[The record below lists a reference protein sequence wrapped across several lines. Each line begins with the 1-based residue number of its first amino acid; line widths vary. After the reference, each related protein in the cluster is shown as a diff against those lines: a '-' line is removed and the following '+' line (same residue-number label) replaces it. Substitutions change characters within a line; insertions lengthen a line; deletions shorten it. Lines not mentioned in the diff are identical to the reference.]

1 MICIFKLYH
10 LLVKICIHLI
20 DDNNAYRL
28 LIAVLQLHASI
39 QSFNG
44 AEGNIKK
51 KPTCRDYY
59 SVYAMFSEFFRKNTK
74 YYLVFMYITCI

>member
-51 KPTCRDYY
+51 KRH
-59 SVYAMFSEFFRKNTK
+59 VE
-74 YYLVFMYITCI
+74 ITTLYMRCSLNFLGKILSII